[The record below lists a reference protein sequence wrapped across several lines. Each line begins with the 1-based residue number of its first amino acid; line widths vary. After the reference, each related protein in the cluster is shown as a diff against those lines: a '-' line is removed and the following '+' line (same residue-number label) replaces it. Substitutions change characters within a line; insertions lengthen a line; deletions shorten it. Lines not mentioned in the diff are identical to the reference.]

1 LRPSLPLVAL
11 VAAAA
16 ALALVAAYAT
26 VNSDRSYYAYGDITS
41 ANEAVNIKV
50 YRGHFALPA
59 GGQGAAILGEV
70 GNITANVTNGVP
82 IAHPFMI
89 VKRQGDVENVKLLI
103 RWVNARQVAHYFDY
117 VKILFISAAKAGQ
130 YSFNDGTNDIY
141 FENATLNGGQVKGF
155 VTLRKPV
162 TIITLDNNDFNFDD
176 LLNQNVSSGSWENN
190 TMAVLYAKVYYEGK
204 EGMMETNLPL
214 IFNVK
219 LLQTS

>member
-1 LRPSLPLVAL
+1 LKPSSPLVAL

-41 ANEAVNIKV
+41 KNEAVNIKV
-50 YRGHFALPA
+50 NRDSFTLSA
-59 GGQGAAILGEV
+59 GGQGAALLGKEGKVTGNNSASNSLNGEPFILVE
-70 GNITANVTNGVP
+70 
-82 IAHPFMI
+82 
-89 VKRQGDVENVKLLI
+89 RQGDVENVKLLI
-103 RWVNARQVAHYFDY
+103 RWVNARQVARYFDY
-117 VKILFISAAKAGQ
+117 VKILFILANKQLVTETSGGDTYYYEKAVV
-130 YSFNDGTNDIY
+130 S
-141 FENATLNGGQVKGF
+141 GGQVKGF

-162 TIITLDNNDFNFDD
+162 TIITLDDNDFNFGN
-176 LLNQNVSSGSWENN
+176 LSGNADQWVNN
-190 TMAVLYAKVYYEGK
+190 TKAVIFAKVYYEGK